1 MSYTDDQIRAAVDAV
16 FAKFDTDKSNSLDE
30 TETLNLINTAL
41 SQMNAGKQVSQA
53 EVQQFIKAVDTSG
66 DNKIQKPE
74 LFEIFKKVLSAQ
86 K

>member
-16 FAKFDTDKSNSLDE
+16 FAKFDTDNSNSLDE
-30 TETLNLINTAL
+30 NETLNLINTAL
-41 SQMNAGKQVSQA
+41 GQMGAGKQISQA
-53 EVQQFIKAVDTSG
+53 ECQQFIKAVDTSG

>member
-16 FAKFDTDKSNSLDE
+16 FAKFDTDHSNSLDE
-30 TETLNLINTAL
+30 NETLNLINTAL
-41 SQMNAGKQVSQA
+41 AQMNAGKQISQA

-74 LFEIFKKVLSAQ
+74 LFEIFKKVLNA